1 MPLPR
6 WIRAL
11 NKAGLYVALA
21 ALLALMLV
29 ISYAVVARYVL
40 KSPSVHAVEISSYL
54 LPVLIWAA
62 VGWTHLEGRH
72 VGLEHFTK
80 RSGGVM
86 KHLSHWA
93 TELSIILVC
102 LTLAYAGVAATA
114 SAIAKDY
121 RSASLLNFPQW
132 PLLVL
137 IPLGAV
143 LLGLSAVGRLYC
155 GVRYK
160 PEV

>member
-1 MPLPR
+1 MPGSRPR
-6 WIRAL
+6 
-11 NKAGLYVALA
+11 
-21 ALLALMLV
+21 
-29 ISYAVVARYVL
+29 
-40 KSPSVHAVEISSYL
+40 P
-54 LPVLIWAA
+54 
-62 VGWTHLEGRH
+62 
-72 VGLEHFTK
+72 
-80 RSGGVM
+80 
-86 KHLSHWA
+86 
-93 TELSIILVC
+93 
-102 LTLAYAGVAATA
+102 